1 MILRPHEPSFRP
13 PKFGSGIWLREFF
26 GPRPISGLHLGSH
39 SHPLKNQTAGDLG
52 VAGVAGSTGSRLY
65 LQVMRTICLI
75 VEEWNADQ
83 VVNDFEENLG
93 SPWATGDFF
102 GNARSGVHRG
112 DHYMGAHFGEDQTM
126 H

>member
-13 PKFGSGIWLREFF
+13 PKFGSFLVSGN
-26 GPRPISGLHLGSH
+26 GTPAISGLHLGSH

-52 VAGVAGSTGSRLY
+52 VAGVAGSTASRLY

-83 VVNDFEENLG
+83 VVNDFEESLG
-93 SPWATGDFF
+93 SP
-102 GNARSGVHRG
+102 
-112 DHYMGAHFGEDQTM
+112 
-126 H
+126 